1 MRRREFIALLGGAVT
16 AWARAAH
23 AQVPTIPV
31 IGYLGAASQVPNLPY
46 TAAFFSGLEET
57 GFREGR
63 NVSIEYRWAEGHFDR
78 LPALAAELVRDQVAV
93 IFASG
98 GTPVAKAAMEA
109 TSSIPIVFSIG
120 DDPIRTRLVDSIN
133 RPTGN
138 VTGATINFALL
149 GAKRW
154 ELLREMVPKIAVAA
168 VLVDPNNPSSSLEG
182 QQVEEAARAAGARVL
197 VVDARVGNSI
207 ESAFASIVSGHADA
221 LFVTATPFLT
231 QYREEIVTLAARH
244 AIPAIYIEREFAAA
258 GGLISYGAPLRDNY
272 HQAGKYVGR
281 LLKGAKPSDL
291 PVVQGSKIELV
302 INLKTARALDLAIPP
317 SLMIAADE
325 VIE

>member
-16 AWARAAH
+16 AGSRAGRAEK
-23 AQVPTIPV
+23 PIIPV
-31 IGYLGAASQVPNLPY
+31 IGYLGVASQEPNLPY
-46 TAAFFSGLEET
+46 TAEFLRGLEQT

-63 NVSIEYRWAEGHFDR
+63 NVTIDYRWAEGNFDR

-98 GTPVAKAAMEA
+98 GTPVVRAAMAA
-109 TSSIPIVFSIG
+109 TASIPIVFSIG
-120 DDPIRTRLVDSIN
+120 DDPVRVGLVDSIN

-138 VTGATINFALL
+138 VTGATINFTVL

-154 ELLREMVPKIAVAA
+154 ELLHEMVPKVAVAA
-168 VLVDPNNPSSSLEG
+168 VLVDPNGPTSVLEG
-182 QQVEEAARAAGARVL
+182 RQIEEAARVSGVRALIVNARSG
-197 VVDARVGNSI
+197 DGI
-207 ESAFASIVSGHADA
+207 ESAFATSVNEHAGA
-221 LFVTATPFLT
+221 LFVTAAPFFT
-231 QYREEIVTLAARH
+231 QNREQVVALAARH
-244 AIPAIYIEREFAAA
+244 AIPAIYFEREFAVI
-258 GGLISYGAPLRDNY
+258 GGLMSYGAPLRYNY
-272 HQAGKYVGR
+272 HQAGVYVGQ

-291 PVVQGSKIELV
+291 PVVQGTKIELV
-302 INLKTARALDLAIPP
+302 INLKTTKALGLAVPQ

>member
-16 AWARAAH
+16 AGSRAGRAEK
-23 AQVPTIPV
+23 PIIPV
-31 IGYLGAASQVPNLPY
+31 IGYLGVATQEPNLPY
-46 TAAFFSGLEET
+46 TAEFLRGLEQT

-63 NVSIEYRWAEGHFDR
+63 NVTIDYRWAEGNFDR

-98 GTPVAKAAMEA
+98 GTPVVRAAMAA
-109 TSSIPIVFSIG
+109 TASIPIVFSIG
-120 DDPIRTRLVDSIN
+120 DDPVRVGLVDSIN

-138 VTGATINFALL
+138 VTGATINFTVL

-154 ELLREMVPKIAVAA
+154 ELLHEMVPKVAVAA
-168 VLVDPNNPSSSLEG
+168 VLVDPNGPTSVLEG
-182 QQVEEAARAAGARVL
+182 RQIEEAARVSGVRALIVNARSG
-197 VVDARVGNSI
+197 DGI
-207 ESAFASIVSGHADA
+207 ESAFATSVNEHAGA
-221 LFVTATPFLT
+221 LFVTAAPFFT
-231 QYREEIVTLAARH
+231 QNREQVVALAARH
-244 AIPAIYIEREFAAA
+244 AIPAIYFEREFAVI
-258 GGLISYGAPLRDNY
+258 GGLMSYGAPLRYNY
-272 HQAGKYVGR
+272 HQAGVYVGQ

-291 PVVQGSKIELV
+291 PVVQGTKIELV
-302 INLKTARALDLAIPP
+302 INLKTTKALGLAVPQ

>member
-16 AWARAAH
+16 AGSRAGRAEK
-23 AQVPTIPV
+23 PIIPV
-31 IGYLGAASQVPNLPY
+31 IGYLGVASQEPNLPY
-46 TAAFFSGLEET
+46 TAEFLRGLEQM

-63 NVSIEYRWAEGHFDR
+63 NVTIDYRWAEGNFDR

-98 GTPVAKAAMEA
+98 GTPVVRAAMAA
-109 TSSIPIVFSIG
+109 TASIPIVFSIG
-120 DDPIRTRLVDSIN
+120 DDPVRVGLVDSIN

-138 VTGATINFALL
+138 VTGATINFTVL

-154 ELLREMVPKIAVAA
+154 ELLHEMVPKVAVAA
-168 VLVDPNNPSSSLEG
+168 VLVDPNGPTSVLEG
-182 QQVEEAARAAGARVL
+182 RQIEEAARVSGVRALIVNARSG
-197 VVDARVGNSI
+197 DGI
-207 ESAFASIVSGHADA
+207 ESAFATSVNEHAGA
-221 LFVTATPFLT
+221 LFVTAAPFFT
-231 QYREEIVTLAARH
+231 QNREQVVALAARH
-244 AIPAIYIEREFAAA
+244 AIPAIYFEREFAVI
-258 GGLISYGAPLRDNY
+258 GGLMSYGAPLRYNY
-272 HQAGKYVGR
+272 HQAGVYVGQ

-291 PVVQGSKIELV
+291 PVVQGTKIELV
-302 INLKTARALDLAIPP
+302 INLKTTKALGLAVPQ